1 MKPTAPP
8 SDNQSAEFRKQHE
21 EEVRKLNAEARKLR
35 TEAGKLWVEARKQ
48 ERELE
53 KNRDELPP
61 HIVNNK
67 ERQIA
72 QIRKEALAMEDNAGQ
87 MRQKAKQLVA
97 PEKKLT
103 QKDVSPPDWVSRRK
117 PRVRL
122 IS

>member
-1 MKPTAPP
+1 MKPTPPP
-8 SDNQSAEFRKQHE
+8 SDNQSAESRKQYE
-21 EEVRKLNAEARKLR
+21 EEARKLQAEARKLQ

-53 KNRDELPP
+53 KNKNELPP
-61 HIVNNK
+61 HIVSNK

-72 QIRKEALAMEDNAGQ
+72 QIRKEAKTMEDNAGQ

-97 PEKKLT
+97 PGKKFT
-103 QKDVSPPDWVSRRK
+103 QKDVLPPDWAPRRK